1 MKNSL
6 EGFKGLFEQA
16 EERTSKPEVR
26 TREIIEPEIHK
37 EKKKTLKKTK
47 YSLSNL
53 WETIIP
59 IDIFTGESKEMRERD
74 RS

>member
-1 MKNSL
+1 MSL
-6 EGFKGLFEQA
+6 RYIK
-16 EERTSKPEVR
+16 K
-26 TREIIEPEIHK
+26 
-37 EKKKTLKKTK
+37 KKKTLKKTK